1 MNQALVSRKLQLL
14 GWGGGGGGSGKTALA
29 QIVFCNWQAQDSFSP
44 AIWISLAK
52 TVTRDLDFQQ
62 IVMEMLMQYSTGE
75 TYEKDVSLEELLF
88 VLDSRLEGK
97 KYLIVLDSI

>member
-1 MNQALVSRKLQLL
+1 MFR
-14 GWGGGGGGSGKTALA
+14 
-29 QIVFCNWQAQDSFSP
+29 NWKAQDSFSP
-44 AIWISLAK
+44 AIWISLAETVTAIWISLAE

-62 IVMEMLMQYSTGE
+62 IVMEMPMQYSTGE
-75 TYEKDVSLEELLF
+75 TYEKDVILEELLF